1 MELVETR
8 LKGCYHLKAKNQYEL
23 TSTLMRIQE
32 FYESNINGIR
42 GAYFDL
48 EEYMDAYAEEHGNF
62 TYFSDWIGFNLDN
75 RSIRRFYKLFPM
87 RKLTKKEK
95 AFKKLITPLLR
106 SRKKF
111 SIIAT
116 YEKTTKPYT
125 TFEHELAHGLYYL
138 DIKYKRKMDKLT
150 NNLKEFK
157 NPCFDILKKMGYAD
171 DVCHDETQAFLS
183 TSSET
188 YLKKK
193 GFEKIISKP
202 LIQEYRKIFLEFKE
216 QL

>member
-1 MELVETR
+1 MELIETR
-8 LKGCYHLKAKNQYEL
+8 LKGCYHLKTKTQYEL

-32 FYESNINGIR
+32 FYESKIDGIR

-62 TYFSDWIGFNLDN
+62 TYFEDWVGFNLTN
-75 RSIRRFYKLFPM
+75 HAIRRFFKMFPTS
-87 RKLTKKEK
+87 KLTRKEK
-95 AFKKLITPLLR
+95 EFKKLLTPLLK

-111 SIIAT
+111 CIIAT
-116 YEKTTKPYT
+116 YQKTTKPYT

-138 DIKYKRKMDKLT
+138 ERKYKRKMDRLT
-150 NNLKEFK
+150 NSLKEFK
-157 NPCFDILKKMGYAD
+157 KPCFEVIKKMGYAE
-171 DVCHDETQAFLS
+171 DVCYDECQAFLS

-188 YLKKK
+188 YLRSK
-193 GFEKIISKP
+193 GFDKMIGKSMIK
-202 LIQEYRKIFLEFKE
+202 EYRKVFEEFKD